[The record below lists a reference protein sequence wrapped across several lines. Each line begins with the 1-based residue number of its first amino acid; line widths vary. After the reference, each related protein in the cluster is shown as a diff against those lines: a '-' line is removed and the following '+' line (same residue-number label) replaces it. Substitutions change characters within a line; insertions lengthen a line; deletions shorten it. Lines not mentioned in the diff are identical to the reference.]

1 MLSHNKPTLMRI
13 KPFQAVYPN
22 LDFITSSDAFF
33 SKVKL
38 EYPAYKRSGFFQRTA
53 REAVY
58 IYEIAS
64 RQRTYTGLI
73 VCASVEDYEEGLIKR
88 HENTIATKEQQQM
101 DLMISR
107 DAIVKPVLL
116 TYRGVKEI
124 DRLLEDYKS
133 EHPVFYET
141 SFFSSQQKHRF
152 WAITEGDLIN
162 QLQEYFLNK
171 VGESYIADGHHRS
184 STVALMHK
192 RLSNNNED
200 HRFDSFLSAF
210 FPMDQLEVLD
220 FNRIITDLNDN
231 SLTTFMARISQLFD
245 IEIMTIPKKP
255 MRKHEIVMFLNRE
268 WFKLTWKPEILEPY
282 KNRPVLLDAS
292 LLDEKVMK
300 WILGIEDVRTDHRVK
315 YVEGIKGLEDFRLK
329 TLRYEHSVG
338 FCLYPVALEELIAIA
353 DMNKTMPPKS
363 TWFEPRMR
371 NGLII
376 QEFGSEH

>member
-1 MLSHNKPTLMRI
+1 MRI

-33 SKVKL
+33 SKVKW
-38 EYPAYKRSGFFQRTA
+38 EYAAYKKNGFFQRTA
-53 REAVY
+53 QEAVY
-58 IYEIAS
+58 IYEISS
-64 RQRTYTGLI
+64 RQRNYTGLI
-73 VCASVEDYEEGLIKR
+73 ACAAVEDYDEGLIKR

-116 TYRGVKEI
+116 TYPSVKEI
-124 DRLLEDYKS
+124 NELLEDYKNAN
-133 EHPVFYET
+133 PIFYET
-141 SFFSSQQKHRF
+141 SFFETQQKHRF
-152 WAITEGDLIN
+152 WSITDGALIN
-162 QLQEYFLNK
+162 KLQQFFLEK
-171 VGESYIADGHHRS
+171 VGKSYIADGHHRC
-184 STVALMHK
+184 STMALMHK
-192 RLSNNNED
+192 RFSKTAND
-200 HRFDSFLSAF
+200 ARFGSILSAF

-220 FNRIITDLNDN
+220 FNRIITGLNDN
-231 SLTTFMARISQLFD
+231 SLTTFMAKISQLFD
-245 IEIMTIPKKP
+245 IELMTIPKKP
-255 MRKHEIVMFLNRE
+255 TRKHEIVMLLNRE

-292 LLDEKVMK
+292 MLDEKVMK

-315 YVEGIKGLEDFRLK
+315 YVQGVKGLEDFRLK
-329 TLRYEHSVG
+329 ALRYEGSVG

-353 DMNKTMPPKS
+353 DMDKTMPPKS

-376 QEFGSEH
+376 QDFGSDH